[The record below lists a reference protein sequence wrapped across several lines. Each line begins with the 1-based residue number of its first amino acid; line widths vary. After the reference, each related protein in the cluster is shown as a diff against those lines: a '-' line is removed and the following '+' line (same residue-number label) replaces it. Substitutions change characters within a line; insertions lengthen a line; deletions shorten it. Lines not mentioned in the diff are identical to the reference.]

1 MSKNLSGLV
10 DQISLNIS
18 DVKEWFCFADI
29 IYHDLCLNL
38 ARQQANS
45 IQTRDIYT
53 MAIFKNISL
62 GVFSIFHAIMVM
74 MTDMI
79 HRDSE
84 GLTWLEVSPEG
95 KLLQNKSKQLKGM
108 MVMMMIMMM
117 MIMMINNIRL
127 VQC

>member
-1 MSKNLSGLV
+1 MLKNFKWL
-10 DQISLNIS
+10 
-18 DVKEWFCFADI
+18 CFADI

-53 MAIFKNISL
+53 MTIFKNISS

-79 HRDSE
+79 QGDSG

-108 MVMMMIMMM
+108 MVMMVMM
-117 MIMMINNIRL
+117 MIVMMMINYIWL